1 MLRGK
6 IATLPHFR
14 GDDHG
19 NKCTSSRR
27 QSSWQI
33 RLTICEKGYESCSP
47 IVVTVGS
54 PPQTTIEGGLPMG
67 LLLRDDRQM
76 KALTGV
82 SQAQFDFLLPAFSYR
97 LSGDPTTT
105 L

>member
-1 MLRGK
+1 
-6 IATLPHFR
+6 
-14 GDDHG
+14 
-19 NKCTSSRR
+19 
-27 QSSWQI
+27 
-33 RLTICEKGYESCSP
+33 
-47 IVVTVGS
+47 
-54 PPQTTIEGGLPMG
+54 MG

-82 SQAQFDFLLPAFSYR
+82 SQAQFDFLLPALSYR